1 MRPRTARRFSRAAA
15 LALGLVTPSVVVA
28 ADPSAV
34 VVLALDTSGSLQPSD
49 LARAREL
56 ALGLLNSLPAGS
68 EVAVFTFDD
77 ESRLLL
83 GRTSDAEAV
92 RRAIGEVTIRG
103 RYTSLHDALY
113 DASRYLAAAPGRKGI
128 VLVTDGLDENSALKL
143 DDGLRLAQE
152 TGIPVVAVGVGR
164 VQERVLRRIAKLTGG
179 AYLPA
184 RRATGP
190 TLAARLLEAGD
201 TPASSASA
209 TPVVSPSTPPP
220 TRPAS
225 DASAPSPGSP
235 ASGSSGSRRM
245 LTLAAVGGTAAVGGL
260 ALLLLRRRR
269 RRVCPACGHEL
280 AGPLATCTFCE
291 ADLES
296 GGPLSGKQTMPVQV
310 SDTVLERLSSTEEY
324 LEKTVTLRERPVL
337 AVTRGPGAGQVFPLS
352 SATAMS
358 MGRAKANDIVL
369 EDVAV
374 SSEHCRIRPEDGR
387 YVVHDLRSTN
397 GTFVNERRI
406 SRHTLSEGD
415 LIKVGETWLQFRT
428 DQQRD

>member
-1 MRPRTARRFSRAAA
+1 M
-15 LALGLVTPSVVVA
+15 
-28 ADPSAV
+28 